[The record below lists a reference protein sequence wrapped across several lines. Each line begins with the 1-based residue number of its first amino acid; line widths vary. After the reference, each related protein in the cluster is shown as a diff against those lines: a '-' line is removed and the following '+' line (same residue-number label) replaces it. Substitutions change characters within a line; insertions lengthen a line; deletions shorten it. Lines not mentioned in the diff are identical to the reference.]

1 MSLNKATL
9 VGKILAEPES
19 RFTNSDEPVVRL
31 YVLTGTNTKLRVV
44 CYKALAEKAGT
55 LKVGDMILASGTL
68 IAPSFKT
75 QAGVT
80 KKDFE
85 INARDLYKISG
96 SINSLNPISVSVQN
110 FAKPSSSKPTQSSEE
125 DLSEVLL
132 EEEIPF

>member
-9 VGKILAEPES
+9 IGKIINEPES
-19 RFTNSDEPVVRL
+19 RFTNSDDPVVRL
-31 YVLTGTNTKLRVV
+31 QVLTGTNTTLKVT
-44 CYKALAEKAGT
+44 CYKALAEQAGA
-55 LKVGDMILASGTL
+55 LKIGDLILVSGSLT
-68 IAPSFKT
+68 APSFKN

-110 FAKPSSSKPTQSSEE
+110 FTKSPSKPAKAKEE